1 MSIIDK
7 YDYEF
12 PQELIAQKPAHPRDS
27 AKLLIYDRKT
37 KAASFDIFKNI
48 GKYLPKGTVLVL
60 NETKVLP
67 ARFEVTKITGGKI
80 KLLYLNGDKNVF
92 SALSPRKL
100 HLGEVLK
107 FGAKEITVTKI
118 LEDGYRFKASDKNFN
133 IKKEL
138 EKYGDAPL
146 PPYIKNSPLTRSEI
160 KKEYQTVFAKK
171 YGSVAAPTASLHF
184 TKKLLESLK
193 RQGIKEEK
201 VTLHVGLGTFATV
214 TEENIKE
221 SKLHSEYYEVS
232 KSVADKLV
240 LAKKHGSVIIPVG
253 TTALRTLES
262 AYSGGKFKRL
272 SGETDIF
279 IKEGDKLKFADGLI
293 TNFHVPKSSLI
304 MLVSALIGRE
314 KTVELYKLA
323 IKNQFR
329 LFSFGDAM
337 LIL

>member
-7 YDYEF
+7 YNYEF
-12 PQELIAQKPAHPRDS
+12 PSELIAQKPAHPRDS
-27 AKLLIYDRKT
+27 AKLLIYNRKT
-37 KAASFDIFKNI
+37 KGVNFDIFRNI
-48 GKYLPKGTVLVL
+48 GKYLPKDTVLVL

-67 ARFEVTKITGGKI
+67 ARFEVIKVTGGKI
-80 KLLYLNGDKNVF
+80 KLLYLNGDKNIF

-100 HLGEVLK
+100 NPGEVLK
-107 FGAKEITVTKI
+107 FRSKEITVTKV
-118 LEDGYRFKASDKNFN
+118 LEDGYRFKAANKNFD

-146 PPYIKNSPLTRSEI
+146 PPYIKNSPLTKSEI

-184 TKKLLESLK
+184 TKKLLTSLK
-193 RQGIKEEK
+193 EQGIKEEK
-201 VTLHVGLGTFATV
+201 VTLHVGLGTFATI
-214 TEENIKE
+214 TEENIRE
-221 SKLHSEYYEVS
+221 GKLHSEYYEIGEN
-232 KSVADKLV
+232 VAGKL
-240 LAKKHGSVIIPVG
+240 LSAKNHGSKIIPVG

-262 AYSGGKFKRL
+262 AFVGGKFETL

-304 MLVSALIGRE
+304 MLVAALIGRG
-314 KTVELYKLA
+314 KTLELYNLA
-323 IKNQFR
+323 IKNKFR

>member
-1 MSIIDK
+1 MSILEK
-7 YDYEF
+7 YNYDF
-12 PQELIAQKPAHPRDS
+12 PEELIAQKPARPRDS
-27 AKLLIYDRKT
+27 AKLLIYNRKT
-37 KAASFDIFKNI
+37 KAVSFDIFKNI
-48 GKYLPKGTVLVL
+48 GKYLPPKTTLVL

-67 ARFEVTKITGGKI
+67 ARFEVSKTTGGKI
-80 KLLYLNGDKNVF
+80 KLLYLDGDKNIF
-92 SALSPRKL
+92 SALSPKKL
-100 HLGEVLK
+100 NIGEILK
-107 FGAKEITVTKI
+107 FKSSEIIVSKI
-118 LEDGYRFKASDKNFN
+118 LKDGYQFKATSKGFN

-138 EKYGDAPL
+138 EKHGDAPL
-146 PPYIKNSPLTRSEI
+146 PPYIKHSPLSSGEI

-184 TKKLLESLK
+184 TKKLLTSLK

-221 SKLHSEYYEVS
+221 SRLHSEHYEIG
-232 KSVADKLV
+232 KGVADKLV
-240 LAKKHGSVIIPVG
+240 AAKKQGSVIIPVG
-253 TTALRTLES
+253 TTALRTMES
-262 AYSGGKFKRL
+262 AFAGGKFKKL

-279 IKEGDKLKFADGLI
+279 IKEGDELKFADGLI

-304 MLVSALIGRE
+304 MLVAALVGRE
-314 KTVELYKLA
+314 ETLELYKLA
-323 IKNQFR
+323 IKNKFR

>member
-7 YDYEF
+7 YNYEF
-12 PQELIAQKPAHPRDS
+12 PSELIAQKPAHPRDS
-27 AKLLIYDRKT
+27 AKLLIYNRKT
-37 KAASFDIFKNI
+37 KGVNFDIFRNI
-48 GKYLPKGTVLVL
+48 GKYLPKDTVLVL

-67 ARFEVTKITGGKI
+67 ARFEVTKVTGGKI
-80 KLLYLNGDKNVF
+80 KLLYLNGDKNIF

-100 HLGEVLK
+100 NPGEVLK
-107 FGAKEITVTKI
+107 FRSKEITVTKV
-118 LEDGYRFKASDKNFN
+118 LEDGYRFKAANKNFD
-133 IKKEL
+133 IRKEL

-146 PPYIKNSPLTRSEI
+146 PPYIKNSPLTKSEI

-184 TKKLLESLK
+184 TKKLLTSLK
-193 RQGIKEEK
+193 EQGIKEEK
-201 VTLHVGLGTFATV
+201 VTLHVGLGTFATI
-214 TEENIKE
+214 TEENIRE
-221 SKLHSEYYEVS
+221 GKLHSEYYEIGEN
-232 KSVADKLV
+232 VAGKL
-240 LAKKHGSVIIPVG
+240 LSAKNHGSKIIPVG

-262 AYSGGKFKRL
+262 AFVGGKFETL

-304 MLVSALIGRE
+304 MLVAALIGRG
-314 KTVELYKLA
+314 KTLELYNLA
-323 IKNQFR
+323 IKNKFR

>member
-1 MSIIDK
+1 MSIIDG
-7 YDYEF
+7 YNYEF

-27 AKLLIYDRKT
+27 AKLLVYDRKT
-37 KAASFDIFKNI
+37 KAVSFDIFRNI
-48 GKYLPKGTVLVL
+48 GKYLPKSTVLVL

-67 ARFEVTKITGGKI
+67 ARFEVTKVTGGKI
-80 KLLYLNGDKNVF
+80 KLLYLNGDNNVF

-100 HLGEVLK
+100 HPGEVLK
-107 FGAKEITVTKI
+107 FRSNEITVTKV
-118 LEDGYRFKASDKNFN
+118 LEEGYRFKAINKSFD

-138 EKYGDAPL
+138 EKYGDTPL
-146 PPYIKNSPLTRSEI
+146 PPYIKNSPLTKSEI

-193 RQGIKEEK
+193 KQGIKEEK

-221 SKLHSEYYEVS
+221 SKLHSEYYEIN
-232 KSVADKLV
+232 KGIADKLI
-240 LAKKHGSVIIPVG
+240 LAKKHGSAIIPVG

-262 AYSGGKFKRL
+262 AFEGGKFKKL
-272 SGETDIF
+272 SGDTDIF

-314 KTVELYKLA
+314 KTLELYGLA
-323 IKNQFR
+323 IKNKFR

>member
-27 AKLLIYDRKT
+27 AKLLIYNRKNKT
-37 KAASFDIFKNI
+37 VSFDIFKNI
-48 GKYLPKGTVLVL
+48 GNYLPKDAVLVL

-67 ARFEVTKITGGKI
+67 ARFEVAKLTGGKV
-80 KLLYLNGDKNVF
+80 KLLYLDGNKNIF
-92 SALSPRKL
+92 TALAPRKL
-100 HLGEVLK
+100 KVGEVLK
-107 FGAKEITVTKI
+107 FRSNIITVTKI
-118 LEDGYRFKASDKNFN
+118 LKDGYEFKATDKNFD
-133 IKKEL
+133 IKKLL

-146 PPYIKNSPLTRSEI
+146 PPYIKNSPLTKSEI

-193 RQGIKEEK
+193 KQGIKEEK
-201 VTLHVGLGTFATV
+201 VTLHVGLGTFAAV

-221 SKLHSEYYEVS
+221 RKLHSEYYAIN
-232 KSVADKLV
+232 KSVADKLIA
-240 LAKKHGSVIIPVG
+240 AKKHGSVIIPVG

-262 AYSGGKFKRL
+262 AFVGGKFKKL

-279 IKEGDKLKFADGLI
+279 IKEGDKLKFIDGLI

-314 KTVELYKLA
+314 KTLELYELA
-323 IKNQFR
+323 IKNKFR
-329 LFSFGDAM
+329 IFSFGDAM

>member
-12 PQELIAQKPAHPRDS
+12 PPDLIAQKPAHPRDS

-37 KAASFDIFKNI
+37 KAVSFDIFKNI
-48 GKYLPKGTVLVL
+48 GKYLPEGTVLVL

-67 ARFEVTKITGGKI
+67 ARFEVAKLTGGKI
-80 KLLYLNGDKNVF
+80 KLLYLSGEKNIF
-92 SALSPRKL
+92 SALSPRRL
-100 HLGEVLK
+100 HPGEVLK
-107 FGAKEITVTKI
+107 FGSKEITVTKV
-118 LEDGYRFKASDKNFN
+118 LEDGYRFKADKSFD

-138 EKYGDAPL
+138 EKYGDTPL
-146 PPYIKNSPLTRSEI
+146 PPYIKNSPLSRSEI

-193 RQGIKEEK
+193 KQGIKEEK

-221 SKLHSEYYEVS
+221 GRLHSEYYEIN
-232 KSVADKLV
+232 KGVADKLI
-240 LAKKHGSVIIPVG
+240 LAKKHGNVVIPVG

-262 AYSGGKFKRL
+262 AFERDKFEKL
-272 SGETDIF
+272 SGDTDIF

-314 KTVELYKLA
+314 KTLELYNLA
-323 IKNQFR
+323 IKNKFR